1 MAKDSDHGVVQI
13 EDQTRAVVGQV
24 NEMLQ
29 QSIIKATK
37 LLPEAGRSVE
47 QETAQGLRIGKARQ
61 TREVLE
67 GVVATQE

>member
-29 QSIIKATK
+29 QSIINATK

-47 QETAQGLRIGKARQ
+47 QRIGKARQ

-67 GVVATQE
+67 GAVATQE